1 MGNSRERG
9 VAGSRSAGLGRRRS
23 GQRPVVG
30 TKGAARPQEGE
41 WDTAPCGALDS
52 RGSLGWTLWGS
63 SHREHP
69 RFSPQPGPP
78 GSPASPGPLDPEAW
92 LWEDKAPV
100 PVQEPTP
107 RWVTRT
113 AAPGGHTGALL
124 CPRGCWGRGVAGAGG
139 GASFSPAA
147 PSSQKAARPDRS
159 QDSPGAGGQPALRD
173 RGLIPTR
180 AQRGQS
186 GWRSGTILQLRSEGS
201 VGVGAA
207 AHPGAFT
214 RSS

>member
-1 MGNSRERG
+1 MKVEVRTKAAGPRLQPSPPPAPDLLWHSKERTHLVSTGIMGNSRERG

-100 PVQEPTP
+100 PAQEPTP

-124 CPRGCWGRGVAGAGG
+124 CPRGGAGG
-139 GASFSPAA
+139 G
-147 PSSQKAARPDRS
+147 
-159 QDSPGAGGQPALRD
+159 
-173 RGLIPTR
+173 
-180 AQRGQS
+180 
-186 GWRSGTILQLRSEGS
+186 
-201 VGVGAA
+201 V
-207 AHPGAFT
+207 
-214 RSS
+214 